1 MKLYR
6 VLHISK
12 KASKT
17 EIKKAYRELA
27 KKYHPD
33 KGLEKN
39 ATLFNQITQA
49 YKILSDDKKRAYY
62 DKTGDIDDS
71 PKFTIYQQI
80 AKEFQIIIDSSAD
93 IQEINIIDELK
104 NKIKQRL
111 EGSNQHINNL
121 TKTIETR
128 KALKDRILRI
138 DEIESNNILYKTLDG
153 NINKLNSDIECVK
166 KDQKIF
172 KEMLE
177 ILAEYKDTNIVEEKK
192 EGFTINYRSAFC
204 W

>member
-172 KEMLE
+172 K
-177 ILAEYKDTNIVEEKK
+177 K
-192 EGFTINYRSAFC
+192 C
-204 W
+204 